1 MSNKCNENDKR
12 IVFFGG
18 KGGVGKSTI
27 SAAYALHSAEKG
39 DQTLL
44 VSTDPAHNTGD
55 LFDKEIGGSIKKVRE
70 NLFAYE
76 IDSDQETKHYLENVK
91 DNLKDLVKPKMKQ
104 EVYRQIDMAGSAP
117 GADEAALF
125 DKLVS
130 LILDEGEKYDR
141 IVFDTA
147 PTGHTIRLLTLPELM
162 GVWIDGM
169 LQRRK
174 KFQKDYSQWL
184 GDGEV
189 PDDPIYEI
197 LNSRKQRF
205 ASVRGILLDESQT
218 GFVFV
223 LNPERLPIMET
234 GKAIHQLFHHDLNVN
249 TLVVNKVLP
258 DYVDGQF
265 LKKRKH
271 REEEYLKLIE
281 SQFPDQKMI
290 HIPLLEEDIHD
301 FQSLKTISS
310 SLKNMKV

>member
-1 MSNKCNENDKR
+1 MNSRTKKKV
-12 IVFFGG
+12 VFFGG
-18 KGGVGKSTI
+18 KGGVGKSTV
-27 SAAYALHSAEKG
+27 SAAYALQKAEEG
-39 DQTLL
+39 YRTLL

-55 LFDKEIGGSIKKVRE
+55 LFDKEIGGEITQINE
-70 NLFAYE
+70 NLSALE
-76 IDSDQETKHYLENVK
+76 IDSERETKQYLDGVK

-125 DKLVS
+125 DRMVS
-130 LILDEGEKYDR
+130 LILDEGGQYDTV
-141 IVFDTA
+141 VFDTA

-189 PDDPIYEI
+189 SDDPIYGM
-197 LNSRKQRF
+197 LNERKQRF
-205 ASVRGILLDESQT
+205 SAVRELLLDETKT

-223 LNPERLPIMET
+223 LNPERLPILET
-234 GKAIHQLFHHDLNVN
+234 EKAIHQLSHHDLRVN

-258 DYVDGQF
+258 DEVDGKF
-265 LKKRKH
+265 FKRRKQ
-271 REEEYLKLIE
+271 REKEYLTLVKE
-281 SQFPDQKMI
+281 KFPGQNKVRV
-290 HIPLLEEDIHD
+290 PLLEEDIHD
-301 FQSLKTISS
+301 FQTLHEISIPFKNLK
-310 SLKNMKV
+310 V